1 MAQATT
7 LEKLQTLWHY
17 RPDYAYRPNLF
28 QYTDGYTTD
37 PNYVVSEVSMMSP
50 GWQHAETLDQV
61 RQALH
66 ILTQFCEPPI
76 HVSREVAL
84 PGFRGRWLPRT
95 RTAPLPLWC
104 LAWQCGAVPRPP

>member
-76 HVSREVAL
+76 HVSR
-84 PGFRGRWLPRT
+84 RWHYRDS
-95 RTAPLPLWC
+95 
-104 LAWQCGAVPRPP
+104 GADGYLGLGPPHFHFGA